1 MGKFIKPGKV
11 VVLLA
16 GRYAGKKAIVVKTY
30 DDGTPNREFSHCL
43 VAGIE
48 RAPRRVCTTNRI
60 QPHTGMI
67 TDRSAQCNAAHL
79 SIILHQAVG
88 HCAINILSITCIG
101 ALSAY
106 MMCSYSVAD

>member
-48 RAPRRVCTTNRI
+48 RAPRRVCNYTLYYISNTRQCNLIITTTN
-60 QPHTGMI
+60 
-67 TDRSAQCNAAHL
+67 S
-79 SIILHQAVG
+79 
-88 HCAINILSITCIG
+88 
-101 ALSAY
+101 
-106 MMCSYSVAD
+106 